1 MRAYYGSPISAN
13 RTTTPEGYL
22 VCLNVPIARTG
33 TQQYLRGELGL
44 DGDPNEIVN
53 VFRPEAEVFAAA
65 TIASFEG
72 KTVTNEHPPVG
83 VTIENITAFDCGH
96 VQNVRRGQ
104 GEESDLLIADLF
116 ITSRALIDEIER
128 GMREVS
134 CGYDCEYAL
143 GDDGQIFQRSIRGN
157 HVAVVPAGRAGSRVA
172 IKDSASESDNQPKER
187 RKIMTKKNQSLIAR
201 IFSRAVKDMEP
212 DEIAEAI
219 DEMASAPAEAGT
231 DTAPAAPAEP
241 VKAPSDGDCKTS
253 DNGEALNQILS
264 AITALGEQIKALA
277 APHDAEPEQP
287 DPLDALAAEIAKSQQ
302 EETPADQEASETIPA
317 DEMPEATADEE
328 GPVAPAS
335 TLPENPIPG
344 ADRAV
349 VLATINAIKPL
360 IASLPAAD
368 RKAASDKAA
377 SVIRQAMNKDTK
389 AKKAGGYNGIVSVM
403 QRQGKSAKDATPARD
418 NGEIG
423 RKIMASRN
431 PHYKAKA

>member
-1 MRAYYGSPISAN
+1 
-13 RTTTPEGYL
+13 
-22 VCLNVPIARTG
+22 
-33 TQQYLRGELGL
+33 
-44 DGDPNEIVN
+44 
-53 VFRPEAEVFAAA
+53 
-65 TIASFEG
+65 
-72 KTVTNEHPPVG
+72 
-83 VTIENITAFDCGH
+83 
-96 VQNVRRGQ
+96 
-104 GEESDLLIADLF
+104 
-116 ITSRALIDEIER
+116 
-128 GMREVS
+128 
-134 CGYDCEYAL
+134 
-143 GDDGQIFQRSIRGN
+143 
-157 HVAVVPAGRAGSRVA
+157 
-172 IKDSASESDNQPKER
+172 
-187 RKIMTKKNQSLIAR
+187 MTKKNQSLIAR

-241 VKAPSDGDCKTS
+241 VKAPTDGDCKTS

-423 RKIMASRN
+423 RKIMASHN